1 MTLEAARMNSK
12 TQEGSSQWY
21 AHHSAR
27 LLARANDTKNAI
39 LRADMQKTA
48 ARLRALGEQAG
59 AIERKQARN
68 LVAIS
73 E

>member
-1 MTLEAARMNSK
+1 MVRPPLCGAYLREQT
-12 TQEGSSQWY
+12 T
-21 AHHSAR
+21 
-27 LLARANDTKNAI
+27 TKNAI

-59 AIERKQARN
+59 ATEKKQARN
-68 LVAIS
+68 LVAIG